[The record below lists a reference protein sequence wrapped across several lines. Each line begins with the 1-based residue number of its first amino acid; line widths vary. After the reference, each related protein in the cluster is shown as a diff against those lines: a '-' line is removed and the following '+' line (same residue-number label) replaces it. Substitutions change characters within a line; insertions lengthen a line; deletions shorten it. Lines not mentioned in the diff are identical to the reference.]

1 MTKIVLGT
9 MLVVC
14 AAVCAGFIAYRKRE
28 SKVEV
33 LDSLKLNHIFTWIDE
48 VLASIEK
55 EEDAKFKVKILP
67 NQESRELAKSND
79 KRIYVVVL
87 QKELNGSTNVIK
99 TKIFYAVSLDRA
111 LSDLESGKLLEI
123 PINL

>member
-79 KRIYVVVL
+79 NRIYVVVL

-111 LSDLESGKLLEI
+111 LSDLESGILLEI
-123 PINL
+123 PIKL

>member
-28 SKVEV
+28 SKIEV
-33 LDSLKLNHIFTWIDE
+33 LDSLKLNHIFTWIDK
-48 VLASIEK
+48 VLVSFEK
-55 EEDAKFKVKILP
+55 EEGAKFKVQILP
-67 NQESRELAKSND
+67 NKESRNLAKSND

-111 LSDLESGKLLEI
+111 LSDLESGNLLEI

>member
-55 EEDAKFKVKILP
+55 EEDAKFKVTILP

-111 LSDLESGKLLEI
+111 LSDLESGILLEI
-123 PINL
+123 PIKL

>member
-55 EEDAKFKVKILP
+55 EENAKFKVIILP

-111 LSDLESGKLLEI
+111 LSDLESGILLEI
-123 PINL
+123 PIKL